1 MNAETKP
8 EARAPESPRMMSAM
22 RQAPAVA
29 PHLRRYLALRDF
41 EEHAMR
47 FLPRMLAGFVGGGV
61 ETDWSLR
68 DNREVFS
75 EHAFVP
81 RMLNDVSHR
90 STKRTLFGREYSA
103 PFGIPPMGA
112 AALIAYRGDLV
123 LAQQAAKAN
132 IPMIMSASSLIRL
145 EEVRA
150 AGATAWYQ
158 AYLPGE
164 PARIEP
170 LVDRVAAAG
179 FDTFVLTVDVQVS
192 ANRENNIRT
201 GYSVPLKIG
210 PRVAFDIATHPG
222 WLFNTWLK
230 TLRRHGM
237 PYFENMDAMRGPPV
251 ISKDLVRAFGAR
263 DQLSW
268 DHLALIRKRWKGNLV
283 VKGILSP
290 EDAVKCRDYGV
301 NGIMVSNHGGRQL
314 DGATAPL
321 RVLPEIAT
329 VAGDMTVMFDSGV
342 RRGTD
347 VLKALALGAQFVF
360 VGRPMLCAAAV
371 AGEEGVALAIRL
383 LTEEVGRDMAL
394 LGIESLDQLGPQYL
408 RRVRGG

>member
-1 MNAETKP
+1 MNADPKA
-8 EARAPESPRMMSAM
+8 EARAPEAPRMMSAM
-22 RQAPAVA
+22 RQAPAV
-29 PHLRRYLALRDF
+29 PPKLRPYLALRDF
-41 EEHAMR
+41 EERAMR

-68 DNREVFS
+68 DNRE
-75 EHAFVP
+75 AFAEYAFIP
-81 RMLNDVSHR
+81 RMLNDVSGR

-112 AALIAYRGDLV
+112 SALIAYRGDLV
-123 LAQQAAKAN
+123 LAQEAAKAN

-145 EEVRA
+145 EEVRE

-164 PARIEP
+164 PDRIIP

-201 GYSVPLKIG
+201 GYSIPLKIG
-210 PRVAFDIATHPG
+210 PKVAFDVARHPG
-222 WLFNTWLK
+222 WLFNTWLR
-230 TLRRHGM
+230 TVRNHGM
-237 PYFENMDAMRGPPV
+237 PHFENMDAMRGPPV
-251 ISKDLVRAFGAR
+251 VSKDLVRAFGAR
-263 DQLSW
+263 DQLAW
-268 DHLALIRKRWKGNLV
+268 EHLALIRQRWKGRLV
-283 VKGILSP
+283 VKGILHP
-290 EDAVKCRDYGV
+290 DDAVRCREYGCD
-301 NGIMVSNHGGRQL
+301 GIMVSNHGGRQL
-314 DGATAPL
+314 DGAIAPL
-321 RVLPEIAT
+321 RMLPEIKA
-329 VAGDMTVMFDSGV
+329 VAGDMAVMFDGGI

-347 VLKALALGAQFVF
+347 VLKALGLGADFVF

-371 AGEEGVALAIRL
+371 AGAEGVAHAIRL

-394 LGIESLDQLGPQYL
+394 LGISRLEQMTAEYL
-408 RRVRGG
+408 RKVR